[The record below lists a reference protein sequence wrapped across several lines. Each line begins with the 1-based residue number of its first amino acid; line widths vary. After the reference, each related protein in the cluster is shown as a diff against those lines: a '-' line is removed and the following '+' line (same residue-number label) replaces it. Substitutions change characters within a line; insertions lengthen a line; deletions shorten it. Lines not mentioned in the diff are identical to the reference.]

1 MKSLASIKS
10 CGRLKMIKNLKWQL
24 LAGWLVSEGGTARE
38 IPDLSL
44 ARSGSL
50 QPKMSD
56 FDSFSTDHNSGPR
69 PPILG
74 FHTTFGIVR
83 PSPSI
88 LEHPQ
93 PLSRLNER
101 AIRGGGNGLYP
112 RVISAE
118 NDLRDHWRP
127 RNDFWSLGCVPVT
140 LPTDVSDPSGVIYD
154 RREVG

>member
-1 MKSLASIKS
+1 MD
-10 CGRLKMIKNLKWQL
+10 GD
-24 LAGWLVSEGGTARE
+24 E
-38 IPDLSL
+38 IPDPSWLRQGPP
-44 ARSGSL
+44 A
-50 QPKMSD
+50 KMSD
-56 FDSFSTDHNSGPR
+56 FHPFSNDHNSGPR

-118 NDLRDHWRP
+118 NDLRDHRRP